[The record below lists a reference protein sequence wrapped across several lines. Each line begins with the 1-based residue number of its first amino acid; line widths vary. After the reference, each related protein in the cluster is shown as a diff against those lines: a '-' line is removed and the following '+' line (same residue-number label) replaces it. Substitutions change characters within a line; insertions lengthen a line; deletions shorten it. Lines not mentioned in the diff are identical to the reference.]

1 MTEQNIYD
9 IIKMRMAV
17 YKAGVKAGFWE
28 GVDQSG
34 ASEMMNYIFP
44 KSGNIAYYNLVME
57 LMRKA
62 HGMFLGGVFY
72 LFKLPAQTIALQLFL
87 LELIGKMKSTISCVC
102 VPLIIDIHFR
112 RMSNHSHI
120 CNDKEYE
127 IYDCIG

>member
-44 KSGNIAYYNLVME
+44 KSGNIAY
-57 LMRKA
+57 
-62 HGMFLGGVFY
+62 
-72 LFKLPAQTIALQLFL
+72 
-87 LELIGKMKSTISCVC
+87 
-102 VPLIIDIHFR
+102 
-112 RMSNHSHI
+112 
-120 CNDKEYE
+120 
-127 IYDCIG
+127 